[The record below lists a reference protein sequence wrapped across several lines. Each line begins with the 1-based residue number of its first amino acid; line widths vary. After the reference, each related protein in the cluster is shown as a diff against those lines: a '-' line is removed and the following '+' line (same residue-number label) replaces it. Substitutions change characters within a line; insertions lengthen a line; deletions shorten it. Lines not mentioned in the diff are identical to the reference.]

1 MLTTLAR
8 LYSISLSESETEL
21 TEVYA
26 TRMDLR
32 AIGADGKLLIDMLKD
47 LMKKPAP
54 YEPGEPLFWDDPHIS
69 GEMLKAH
76 LDPETDAASRKPET
90 IDRICDW
97 LIEHFGLKPGDRVL
111 DLGCGPGLY
120 TVRLAKRGL
129 KVTGIDYSR
138 RSIEYAR
145 HAAAEQ
151 GLDIEYRY
159 QDYLAQDY
167 LPSDSS
173 ERFDLAIMVYCDFPV
188 LSDEKQG
195 ILLGRVAR
203 ALKPGGKFAFD
214 VFTPEYPSY
223 KETSSWSLSGASG
236 GFWSADP
243 YLTLFRKFHYPE
255 TDTWVDQYLIVRE
268 DLSVKVYRNWDR
280 VYTPESIR
288 RALAAHEFTVNEV
301 WGGLTGAELGPGAQ
315 ILGVVASAR

>member
-1 MLTTLAR
+1 MTSTNLK
-8 LYSISLSESETEL
+8 
-21 TEVYA
+21 
-26 TRMDLR
+26 
-32 AIGADGKLLIDMLKD
+32 AIGADGKLLIDMLKG
-47 LMKKPAP
+47 LTSKPAP

-69 GEMLKAH
+69 AEMLKAH
-76 LDPETDAASRKPET
+76 LDPETDAASRQPET

-97 LIEHFGLKPGDRVL
+97 IIEHFGLKPGDRVL

-120 TVRLAKRGL
+120 AMRLAKRGL

-145 HAAAEQ
+145 RAAADQ

-167 LPSDSS
+167 HLGDAS
-173 ERFDLAIMVYCDFPV
+173 ERFNLAIMVYCDFPV

-203 ALKPGGKFAFD
+203 ALKPGAKFAFD
-214 VFTPEYPSY
+214 VFTPEDPSY
-223 KETSSWSLSGASG
+223 KETSSWSVSGPNG
-236 GFWSADP
+236 GFWSAEP
-243 YLTLFRKFHYPE
+243 YLSLYRKFHYPE
-255 TDTWVDQYLIVRE
+255 TDTWLDQYLIVRE
-268 DLSVKVYRNWDR
+268 DLSVKVYRNWDC

-288 RALAAHEFTVNEV
+288 KALDAHGFALDEV
-301 WGGLTGAELGPGAQ
+301 WGGLDGSEYGPDATT
-315 ILGVVASAR
+315 LGVVASV